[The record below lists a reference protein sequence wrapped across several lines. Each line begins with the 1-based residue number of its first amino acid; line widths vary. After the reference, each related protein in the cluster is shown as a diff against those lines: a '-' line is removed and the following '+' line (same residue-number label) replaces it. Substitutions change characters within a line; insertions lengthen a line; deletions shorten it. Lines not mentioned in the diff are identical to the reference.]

1 MPRGFTEQERAII
14 RAKLLDAGR
23 AALAVGGVR
32 KTSVDDLVGS
42 VGISKG
48 AFYLFFDSK
57 EELFLTIIS
66 LFEEQYQADLLGE
79 APNRDDDPHDWLCR
93 FFQRAVTHWRSSPL
107 FQSFDQDDHTYLT
120 RKLPPEQLQG
130 MLTRDEEFAARLL
143 HHWAAHGLRVATDP
157 AAFTGLMRALFY
169 VTLHA
174 DDIGEHFPETLRML
188 IDALV
193 RQILRATS

>member
-1 MPRGFTEQERAII
+1 MPRGFTEQERTII

-23 AALAVGGVR
+23 AALATGGVR
-32 KTSVDDLVGS
+32 KTSVDDLVAA

-57 EELFLTIIS
+57 EELFLTIIGQ
-66 LFEEQYQADLLGE
+66 FEEQYQDDLLGE
-79 APNRDDDPHDWLCR
+79 APDRDDDPHAWLRR

-120 RKLPPEQLQG
+120 RKLPPEQIQG
-130 MLTRDEEFAARLL
+130 MLTRDEEFATRLL
-143 HHWAAHGLRVATDP
+143 SHWAANGLLVATDP
-157 AAFTGLMRALFY
+157 ALFTGLMRSLFY

-174 DDIGEHFPETLRML
+174 DDIGERFPETLSML

-193 RQILRATS
+193 RQILRTTP

>member
-14 RAKLLDAGR
+14 RAKLLDGGR
-23 AALAVGGVR
+23 AALTAGGVR
-32 KTSVDDLVGS
+32 KTSVDDLVAS

-57 EELFLTIIS
+57 EALFLAIIS
-66 LFEEQYQADLLGE
+66 QFEDQYQADLLGE
-79 APNRDDDPHDWLCR
+79 TPDRADDPHAWLCR

-107 FQSFDQDDHTYLT
+107 FQGFDQDDHTYLT
-120 RKLPPEQLQG
+120 RKLPPEQTQG

-143 HHWAAHGLRVATDP
+143 RHWENHGLLVATDP
-157 AAFTGLMRALFY
+157 ATFTGLMRALFY

-174 DDIGEHFPETLRML
+174 DDIGERFPETLSML
-188 IDALV
+188 VDALV
-193 RQILRATS
+193 RQILRTTP